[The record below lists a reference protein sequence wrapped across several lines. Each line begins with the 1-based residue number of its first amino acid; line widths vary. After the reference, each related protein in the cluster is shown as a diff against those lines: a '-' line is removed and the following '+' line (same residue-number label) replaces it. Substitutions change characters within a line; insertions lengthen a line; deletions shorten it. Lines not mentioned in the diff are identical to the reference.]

1 MEMLLRFQSAER
13 FIHEHGIYD
22 IRVQKF
28 PKDYI
33 IKFITNISK
42 MGRLG
47 VGVIELSMMLP
58 AIAIYSS
65 GSKYSQAIS
74 SILTVP
80 LK

>member
-13 FIHEHGIYD
+13 FIHEHGIYN

-28 PKDYI
+28 PKDFI

-47 VGVIELSMMLP
+47 VGLSN
-58 AIAIYSS
+58 Y
-65 GSKYSQAIS
+65 Q
-74 SILTVP
+74 
-80 LK
+80 